1 MKKKDVEQCQTIN
14 LSTDP
19 KEILKTMQL
28 ELPTVSYFF
37 KKDFGGNR
45 KFLEYEDKSLDKCL
59 KEEQSSITDISEYIS
74 QKGNRWMSYSFFEYF
89 PSAKYAQ
96 AWPTSFIYYETYG
109 SCGAFF
115 PIFSQSKKN
124 SPNGKNDKIEGVII
138 FTSHFFLRMSERTGK
153 AYRSR
158 ELIQE
163 FLTTKQTH
171 ALQVDE
177 DGDVIVKFLGGYGFG
192 VLKSQSPCVM
202 EIRTYLT
209 DKQLTPKQ
217 KRKCEMINAYAETI
231 KDGQY
236 LENVAKNMSYLLADD
251 KEQCLK
257 QHKKNLKLAK
267 KLGVDGE
274 YNVMLTANM
283 LFLAVMAD
291 ILKLDWTEIKPMVVA
306 HIVYEVQE
314 YFIDFA
320 KKYADFDGDKAS
332 DEEDEMYIKDWTECA
347 VKAAKKLKLRSMTRE
362 AITKHFEKHKQTN

>member
-28 ELPTVSYFF
+28 ELPTVKYFF

-45 KFLEYEDKSLDKCL
+45 KFLAYEDKSLDKCL
-59 KEEQSSITDISEYIS
+59 KEEKSSITDISEYIS

-89 PSAKYAQ
+89 PLAKYAQ
-96 AWPTSFIYYETYG
+96 AWPMSFIYYETYG

-115 PIFSQSKKN
+115 PIFSQTKKHG
-124 SPNGKNDKIEGVII
+124 SYDKLDGVII

-163 FLTTKQTH
+163 FITTKQTH
-171 ALQVDE
+171 AHQVDE

-231 KDGQY
+231 KDGAY
-236 LENVAKNMSYLLADD
+236 LKKVADNMSYLMADD
-251 KEQCLK
+251 KEKCLK
-257 QHKKNLKLAK
+257 QHAKNLKLAK
-267 KLGVDGE
+267 KLGVGKE
-274 YNVMLTANM
+274 YEVIMISIE
-283 LFLAVMAD
+283 LFLCAMAG
-291 ILKLDWTEIKPMVVA
+291 ILGLDLKEMKPIQLV
-306 HIVYEVQE
+306 HIGNEVQE

-320 KKYADFDGDKAS
+320 RKYANFDGNKAS
-332 DEEDEMYIKDWTECA
+332 DEENEMYIKDWTECA

-362 AITKHFEKHKQTN
+362 AIAKFFEKYKQTN